1 MNKRTESARIC
12 HNGAS
17 NPRRVAMALVEAI
30 DECLAEGVMPDSDDA
45 VLIIMEQLKHTVLT
59 EDQEVDAVGHRVAHG
74 GPNFGGPELI
84 TPTCPASART

>member
-30 DECLAEGVMPDSDDA
+30 DECREEGVMPDSDDA
-45 VLIIMEQLKHTVLT
+45 VLIIMEQLKHLLRSPVH
-59 EDQEVDAVGHRVAHG
+59 DYVAACNRLG
-74 GPNFGGPELI
+74 IE
-84 TPTCPASART
+84 

>member
-30 DECLAEGVMPDSDDA
+30 DECRAEGVMPDSDDA
-45 VLIIMEQLKHTVLT
+45 VNIIMEQLKHLLRSPVH
-59 EDQEVDAVGHRVAHG
+59 DYVAACNRLG
-74 GPNFGGPELI
+74 IE
-84 TPTCPASART
+84 